1 MTKLFERSRTIEIVR
16 DTLTVN
22 NKGAI
27 TFRCRVGRGSGKAVE
42 IPADQ
47 FDEFVNLMQETQTRL
62 TEVESQDISSL
73 ASDDSEEDS
82 E

>member
-22 NKGAI
+22 NEGAI
-27 TFRCRVGRGSGKAVE
+27 TFRCRVGRGSGKAIE

-47 FDEFVNLMQETQTRL
+47 FDEFVDLMQETQTRL
-62 TEVESQDISSL
+62 TEVENQDISSL